1 MYEFFKIVDELHDD
15 PTLFPVLSAPQQP
28 LPFELEPADGD
39 TRLEFESRSVSV
51 AQRTAAG
58 WTELRTFRDL
68 KFGVVIT
75 DARIVV
81 HCEKWSKGGGWRGFG
96 VGGLAFA
103 AAANAVSHARA
114 AHRRK
119 GKLLVAQIRYPWLT
133 QVGAVLDRR
142 GRPVALRLAVNA
154 GSRAEPRLVAL
165 DIPAGGADPAALA
178 AAIGTVAA
186 RHRLS
191 NGQPLAEPDRRTCEQ
206 LAQDAHHRDSNGVW
220 LLPGAIAVGA
230 VGSIAVSPAGSAPP
244 EVAGGPS
251 VPPTDLGATVAGSAI
266 TSVSTAVRPPPIAAG
281 CPACGHVAR
290 LAVVSCPRCGLD
302 RAEPVSIAAGIAR
315 RMPVSLLGP
324 GR

>member
-28 LPFELEPADGD
+28 LPFELEPADGEA
-39 TRLEFESRSVSV
+39 RFAFESRNISV
-51 AQRTAAG
+51 AQRTTAG

-81 HCEKWSKGGGWRGFG
+81 YCEKWTKGGGWRGFG

-119 GKLLVAQIRYPWLT
+119 GKLLAAQIRYGWLA
-133 QVGAVLDRR
+133 QAGAVVDRR
-142 GRPVALRLAVNA
+142 GRPVAIRLAVNA
-154 GSRAEPRLVAL
+154 GTRAEQRLLAM
-165 DIPAGGADPAALA
+165 DIPIGSSDPAALA
-178 AAIGTVAA
+178 ADISTAAA
-186 RHRLS
+186 RHRLRTGRS
-191 NGQPLAEPDRRTCEQ
+191 LVEPDYQICER
-206 LAQDAHHRDSNGVW
+206 LAQDARPHGVNGVW
-220 LLPGAIAVGA
+220 LLPGAIPVGA
-230 VGSIAVSPAGSAPP
+230 VGSMPAEAAGAPGVTHDPPALPTDPRLTLPPPVIAPSSTMTVPRPAG
-244 EVAGGPS
+244 
-251 VPPTDLGATVAGSAI
+251 
-266 TSVSTAVRPPPIAAG
+266 G

-290 LAVVSCPRCGLD
+290 LTAATCPRCGMA
-302 RAEPVSIAAGIAR
+302 RAEPVSVAAGNIR
-315 RMPVSLLGP
+315 PPSEP